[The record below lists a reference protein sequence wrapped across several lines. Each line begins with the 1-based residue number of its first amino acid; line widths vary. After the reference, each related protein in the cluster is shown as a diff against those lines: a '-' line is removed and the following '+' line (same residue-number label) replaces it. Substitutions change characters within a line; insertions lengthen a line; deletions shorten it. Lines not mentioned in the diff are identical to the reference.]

1 MLACSRRGRE
11 AVATVR
17 LQVTAQNGPGVQ
29 ASWLRIDRHD
39 VVIENG
45 RGFVDVEADDFEQT
59 YSYWFVGN
67 SRSTFSFEVLQ
78 SDTSLKKVKDSIAVG
93 YNRAVGAG
101 HFKLL
106 SPMGLW

>member
-1 MLACSRRGRE
+1 M
-11 AVATVR
+11 ATIR
-17 LQVTAQNGPGVQ
+17 LHVTAQNGAGVQ

-39 VVIENG
+39 VGIENG

-59 YSYWFVGN
+59 FSYWFVGN
-67 SRSTFSFEVLQ
+67 SRATFSFEILQ

-106 SPMGLW
+106 SPQGLW